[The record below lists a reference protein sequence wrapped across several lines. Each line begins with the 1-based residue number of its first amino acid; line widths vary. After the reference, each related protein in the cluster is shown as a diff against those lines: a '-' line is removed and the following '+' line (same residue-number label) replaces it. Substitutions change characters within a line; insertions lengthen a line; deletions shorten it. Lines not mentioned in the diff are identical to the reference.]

1 MKSPELCRDQQDRRR
16 DIRKHTDS
24 SGERDLNGIDY
35 LEVDEKQTRLSVYF
49 IGKAPADISK
59 NNIRIDGGIRIR
71 NIQVKG
77 IQECPTTD
85 PRADGCVQIEVD
97 RPGDFSTYTLRLV
110 NIDARGRPGNEPL
123 TGFDQRY
130 AQLDFSFKASC
141 PTDLDCAPL
150 DACPPPT
157 LDEPEINYLGKDY
170 NSFRQL
176 ILDRL
181 SLIMPNWKERHI
193 PDIGITLVELLA
205 YVGDYLSYYQDA
217 VATEA
222 YLETARQR
230 ISVRRHAKL
239 VDYQMHEGC
248 NARAWVCVEVDD
260 EHSPGNFEDVYCI
273 SSNDP
278 TLAPVLSSDDLRDL
292 PFSAYEVFEPI
303 VENPKQPLRF
313 YPAHNSISLYT
324 WNDRECCLPRGATS
338 ATLKDD

>member
-85 PRADGCVQIEVD
+85 PRADGCVQIEVE

-123 TGFDQRY
+123 TGFDPRY

-141 PTDLDCAPL
+141 PTDLDCAPQ
-150 DACPPPT
+150 DTCPPPT
-157 LDEPEINYLGKDY
+157 VWA
-170 NSFRQL
+170 R
-176 ILDRL
+176 
-181 SLIMPNWKERHI
+181 
-193 PDIGITLVELLA
+193 T
-205 YVGDYLSYYQDA
+205 
-217 VATEA
+217 T
-222 YLETARQR
+222 TAF
-230 ISVRRHAKL
+230 
-239 VDYQMHEGC
+239 D
-248 NARAWVCVEVDD
+248 N
-260 EHSPGNFEDVYCI
+260 
-273 SSNDP
+273 
-278 TLAPVLSSDDLRDL
+278 
-292 PFSAYEVFEPI
+292 
-303 VENPKQPLRF
+303 
-313 YPAHNSISLYT
+313 
-324 WNDRECCLPRGATS
+324 
-338 ATLKDD
+338 